1 VNYNWLP
8 PVDGLAGAV
17 LEPSSWLMLIS
28 GFGLVGGTMR
38 RRRYRLA

>member
-17 LEPSSWLMLIS
+17 PEPSSWLMLIS